1 MFIFWLLLTTVA
13 VLYGQSLL
21 FKRLVFKNLTYRRE
35 FRRKTC
41 FRGDEVEL
49 VETLENNKR
58 FPVPWLRVESLLSAN
73 LGFRKSENFDVSKG
87 SLFQNH
93 RSFFS
98 LAGYTRITRTHH
110 LTPTRRG
117 CYKLDTVTL
126 TGGDLLG
133 NAQRHMQLPL
143 QSELIVYPRPAEVPF
158 HELPSR
164 SWQGDYSIR
173 RFIVPDPFVIVGARE
188 YQAGDSMKQVNWKAS
203 ARTGELMVH
212 QYDFTA
218 DRCLMVIVNVE
229 DVEGMWRSVSNESL
243 IEKGIEWAAG
253 AAEAAISQG
262 MEVGFAANMPLRTE
276 SGSVR
281 IDADRGHE
289 HLLMLYEAMARL
301 ELDRT
306 EPMLS
311 LLEREIRIGYANR
324 DVLVISAYW
333 NEELEAAA
341 QALRLLGNSV
351 TAWQLTEERD
361 EQSPNR
367 KERSA

>member
-1 MFIFWLLLTTVA
+1 MFIFWLVLTTIA

-21 FKRLVFKNLTYRRE
+21 FKRWVFQHLAYRRE
-35 FRRKTC
+35 FRQKTC

-58 FPVPWLRVESLLSAN
+58 LPVPWLRVESLLSAN

-87 SLFQNH
+87 SLSQNH

-98 LAGYTRITRTHH
+98 MAGYTRITRTHR
-110 LTPTRRG
+110 LTPLRRG

-133 NAQRHMQLPL
+133 NAQKHMQLPL
-143 QSELIVYPRPAEVPF
+143 QSELVVYPRPAEVPF

-203 ARTGELMVH
+203 ARTGSLMVH

-218 DRCLMVIVNVE
+218 DRRLMLIVGVE
-229 DVEGMWRSVSNESL
+229 DVEGMWRSVSNEQL

-253 AAEAAISQG
+253 AAEAAIAQG
-262 MEVGFAANMPLRTE
+262 MEVGFAANMPLPGE
-276 SGSVR
+276 PGSVR
-281 IDADRGHE
+281 IEADRGHE
-289 HLLMLYEAMARL
+289 HLVMLYEAMARL
-301 ELDRT
+301 ALNRT
-306 EPMLS
+306 ESLLS
-311 LLEREIRIGYANR
+311 LIEREVLLAYAHH
-324 DVLVISAYW
+324 DILVISTYW
-333 NEELEAAA
+333 NEELEDEA
-341 QALRLLGNSV
+341 QTLRLLGNSV
-351 TAWQLTEERD
+351 TVWQLTD
-361 EQSPNR
+361 EQDAQSPDR
-367 KERSA
+367 EGRSA